1 MSFDMKKMIALSEGI
16 LTETTEVK
24 EVVLVEQSQ
33 GNSSSPARAI
43 VDVQGVEVSDSYV
56 DSILNFAKSSS
67 LNEQSTEKPRIPVK
81 KSSLLEAQKLEE
93 KMQSLVE
100 RLLKLIR
107 EAKGVMTE
115 MTATGNVGMSVG
127 KNLMSKCK
135 KSAYPPKPAK
145 SFKVKKNGSTK
156 THK

>member
-16 LTETTEVK
+16 LTGTSEVK
-24 EVVLVEQSQ
+24 EVVLVEQ

-43 VDVQGVEVSDSYV
+43 VDVQDVEVSDSYV

-67 LNEQSTEKPRIPVK
+67 LNEQSTKKPSVPVK
-81 KSSLLEAQKLEE
+81 KSSLSEAQKLEE
-93 KMQSLVE
+93 RMQSLME
-100 RLLKLIR
+100 KLLILVK
-107 EAKGVMTE
+107 EAKKVMSE
-115 MTATGNVGMSVG
+115 MTYTGDLGANVGKKLV
-127 KNLMSKCK
+127 CK
-135 KSAYPPKPAK
+135 QGGSSYPPKPAK